1 MNKFL
6 KEIVELE
13 LKLSSKGARGDEEI
27 LEQLLDKNFFEFG
40 VSGTELSRDIIVD
53 YLVKYGNNDKSK
65 SFDFEGKLLSED
77 VILLT
82 YKTEQ
87 DKLDGKVKS
96 LRSSIW
102 SKSSGTWKIIFHQGA
117 ERNKD

>member
-1 MNKFL
+1 MNKLL

-13 LKLSSKGARGDEEI
+13 LKLSSKGTRGDEEI
-27 LEQLLDKNFFEFG
+27 LNELLDKKFFEFG

-53 YLVKYGNNDKSK
+53 YLLKYGNSEKSK

-77 VILLT
+77 VFLLT
-82 YKTEQ
+82 YKAEQ
-87 DKLDGKVKS
+87 YHEDETVKS

-102 SKSSGTWKIIFHQGA
+102 SKSSGTWKMIFHQGTK
-117 ERNKD
+117 RNEE